1 MQTLHRTTVL
11 LALLCGLTEVVG
23 AAESADLLRDENVVA
38 WCIVPFDAAQRNPEE
53 RAVMLKQLGISRCAY
68 DWREKD
74 VPTFEQEILA
84 YIRHDIEFFAFW
96 SVHEDAFKL
105 FEKHGLHPQIWQTL
119 GEPAGNDD
127 NEKIDNAVQNLLPL
141 AKRTGAMGC
150 KLGLYN
156 HGGWGGEP
164 KNMVAVANRLRQL
177 GYEHVGIVYNFHHG
191 HGHIADWAESLAMMQ
206 PLLHCINLNG
216 MNTSADPKVL
226 GIGKGEHELEMIREI
241 INSGYDK
248 PIGMLDHRDTL
259 DARDSLLENLEGLRW
274 VSRELAVAGSGGA
287 KPETPKPFARTTESS
302 IGRIYPGADAY
313 RDPPI
318 TIECLATLDQH
329 QRYNILVASEAKTS
343 PDHWEL
349 FTMPGNGHLTA
360 YLPGSSPDHV
370 HSNVNV
376 CDGTPHL
383 LAMVYEAD
391 RVRLFIDGKQVAEQ
405 AITRTESA
413 PEPSRPIADAI
424 GIGRL
429 VRGQL
434 GCDGTIRWVR
444 ISRGTQPV
452 TELPVE
458 TIDRNERTLGLWI
471 LDGSDETSEEHT
483 SQSSMRATGDVEVAY
498 DAEQALEIVREA
510 ETKGNP
516 VRGARIFADAKL
528 ACLSCHRVGDHGG
541 NIGPELTSIAA
552 QVDVKHIVESVLW
565 PSRVVKPEYVAW
577 RILTVDGDILTGYK
591 HESNDDFLTLRDTT
605 TGKLVEIAQDN
616 IEAEVPGSTVMPAGL
631 TEAMTRQQLRDLVSF
646 LSQLRRE
653 KGLLP
658 NEFDREFA
666 AAAAASITHSHEP
679 VDFPVVA
686 APLSPDRWPS
696 HSDEVNRD
704 RIYDFY
710 TKQAEH
716 FRTQTSTPNLINAYP
731 GLDRA
736 KYGHWGNQDE
746 STWADDRWNATQ
758 LGRVQAGV
766 FRAEGMTVPRAVCV
780 RLGERSEIA
789 ACFNPDTLT
798 YDAVWENGFV
808 HFSSVRSGLIDG
820 MQMQGTL
827 IEHEKQT
834 APSEPKEYH
843 GYYRHGDRIVFAYR
857 IGETKYLDAPWVK
870 NGRFFREVAPLDQH
884 SMKHVVEGGPQQ
896 WPVEIETKVRRGDQ
910 RPYAVDTIELPTD
923 NPWKSLMYV
932 GGHDFLSD
940 GSALVCTIQG
950 DVWRV
955 RGLHAQKHGKAKW
968 QRFASGLHHPLG
980 LVVSNDEVYVQCRD
994 QLTRLVDLN
1003 DDGTADFYECFN
1015 NTFETSP
1022 AGHDFICGLE
1032 RDRQG
1037 NFYTASGNQG
1047 LLRISADGD
1056 RADIVATGFRNPDG
1070 LGLLPDGTVTVPCSE
1085 GEWTPAS
1092 MICAVEA
1099 DSGSPPHFGYRG
1111 PIDGKPPELPLV
1123 YLPRGIDNSSGE
1135 QTLVNSDL
1143 FGPLKGKLTHFSFGA
1158 GSWFVVLIDEVD
1170 GQRQGA
1176 VVPMTGE
1183 FRSGVHRAR
1192 FSPHDGQL
1200 YVSGMTGW
1208 GTYTPDEG
1216 CFERIRYTGDPVQ
1229 VPSGFHVH
1237 SNGVRIDFSEPID
1250 TDMAEQ
1256 TTSHFA
1262 QVWNYRYSGAYG
1274 SPELSTTHPG
1284 TTGHDSLHIASA
1296 HVLNDGRSL
1305 FIELPDLQ
1313 PVNQLHLRLN
1323 VNADESLSCSPSGS
1337 GHDLMITVHQMDA
1350 PFTDFPGYSAN
1361 PEKVI
1366 AVHPLLAD
1374 LAPRPEPSPNPWH
1387 EAIGGAREVEIQTGK
1402 NLTYATTEV
1411 VVAANEPI
1419 SLTLS
1424 NPDVVPHN
1432 WVLARRGMLE
1442 QVGGLS
1448 NRLIADPLA
1457 LLRHYVPE
1465 TDAVLAYTDIVEP
1478 GSSQTIHFHAPVGP
1492 GRYPF
1497 LCTFPGH
1504 WMVMNGVM
1512 IVERRSGN

>member
-1 MQTLHRTTVL
+1 MKTLLPTAVL
-11 LALLCGLTEVVG
+11 LALLCSLTDVADALG
-23 AAESADLLRDENVVA
+23 SNDLLRDENVVA
-38 WCIVPFDAAQRNPEE
+38 WCIVPFDAAQRTPEE
-53 RAVMLKQLGISRCAY
+53 RAAMLEQLGISRCAY

-74 VPTFEQEILA
+74 VPTFEREILA
-84 YIRHDIEFFAFW
+84 YKRHGIEFFAFW
-96 SVHEDAFKL
+96 SVHEDAFQL

-119 GEPAGNDD
+119 SEPTGKNDH
-127 NEKIDNAVQNLLPL
+127 EKVDSAVQNLLPL
-141 AKRTGAMGC
+141 AKRTEAMGC

-191 HGHIADWAESLAMMQ
+191 HGHIADWAASLALMQ
-206 PLLHCINLNG
+206 PFLHCINLNG
-216 MNTSADPKVL
+216 MNSSADPKIL

-241 INSGYDK
+241 IHSGYDK
-248 PIGMLDHRDTL
+248 PIGILDHRDSL

-274 VSRELAVAGSGGA
+274 VSRELTAAGSGGA
-287 KPETPKPFARTTESS
+287 KPETPQPFVRTNENP
-302 IGRIYPGADAY
+302 IGRVYPGADAY
-313 RDPPI
+313 RAPPI
-318 TIECLATLDQH
+318 TIECLAILDQH
-329 QRYNILVASEAKTS
+329 HRYNILVANEAKSS

-349 FTMPGNGHLTA
+349 FTMAGNGHLTA
-360 YLPGSSPDHV
+360 YLPGASPDHV

-391 RVRLFIDGKQVAEQ
+391 RVRLFVDGKQVAEQ
-405 AITRTESA
+405 TITRTESIR
-413 PEPSRPIADAI
+413 ESNRPIADAI

-429 VRGQL
+429 VRGQM
-434 GCDGTIRWVR
+434 GCDGTIRWAR
-444 ISRGTQPV
+444 ISRGTQPMMDISF
-452 TELPVE
+452 E
-458 TIDRNERTLGLWI
+458 TIERNERTLGLWI
-471 LDGSDETSEEHT
+471 LDGSDEIKEE
-483 SQSSMRATGDVEVAY
+483 QSSRSIAPATGDAEATY
-498 DAEQALEIVREA
+498 DAEQAREIVREA
-510 ETKGNP
+510 ETKGDP
-516 VRGARIFADAKL
+516 VRGAGIFADAKL

-541 NIGPELTSIAA
+541 SVGPDLTSIAA
-552 QVDVKHIVESVLW
+552 QVDTQHLVESILW
-565 PSRVVKPEYVAW
+565 PSRDVKPEYVGW
-577 RILTVDGDILTGYK
+577 RILTADGDILTGYK
-591 HESNDDFLTLRDTT
+591 HASNDGFLTLRDTT
-605 TGKLVEIAQDN
+605 TGEFIEIAQDE

-631 TEAMTRQQLRDLVSF
+631 TDAMTRQQLQDLICF
-646 LSQLRRE
+646 LSELSSE
-653 KGLLP
+653 NGLLP
-658 NEFDREFA
+658 SEFDRQLA
-666 AAAAASITHSHEP
+666 AATAGPAAHSHDP

-686 APLSPDRWPS
+686 APLAPERWPS
-696 HSDEVNRD
+696 HSLEVNRD
-704 RIYDFY
+704 RVYDFY

-716 FRTQTSTPNLINAYP
+716 FRTQASPPNLINAYP
-731 GLDRA
+731 GLDGGND
-736 KYGHWGNQDE
+736 GHWGNQDE
-746 STWADDRWNATQ
+746 STWADGRWSEAQ

-766 FRAEGMTVPRAVCV
+766 FRAEGTTLPRAVCI
-780 RLGERSEIA
+780 RLGEHSEIA

-808 HFSSVRSGLIDG
+808 HFSSFRSGLMDG

-827 IEHEKQT
+827 IKHESQ
-834 APSEPKEYH
+834 AVPSGPKTYH

-857 IGETKYLDAPWVK
+857 IGETEYLDAPWVK
-870 NGRFFREVAPLDQH
+870 DGRFVHEVAPRDHH
-884 SMKHVVEGGPQQ
+884 SMKHVVEGGPPL
-896 WPVEIETKVRRGDQ
+896 WPIEIETSVRRGNQ
-910 RPYAVDTIELPTD
+910 RPYAVDTIELPLD
-923 NPWKSLMYV
+923 NPSKSLMYI
-932 GGHDFLSD
+932 GGHDFLAD
-940 GSALVCTIQG
+940 GSVLVCTIQG

-955 RGLHAQKHGKAKW
+955 RGLHAEEDGKVTW

-980 LVVSNDEVYVQCRD
+980 LVVSNDEIYVQCRD

-1015 NTFETSP
+1015 NTFKTSP

-1032 RDRQG
+1032 RDHQG

-1047 LLRISADGD
+1047 LIRISADGS
-1056 RADIVATGFRNPDG
+1056 RAEVVATGFRNPDG
-1070 LGLLPDGTVTVPCSE
+1070 LALLPNGTVTVPCSE

-1092 MICAVEA
+1092 MICAVQP

-1111 PIDGKPPELPLV
+1111 PVDGKPPELPLV
-1123 YLPRGIDNSSGE
+1123 YLPRGIDNSSGG
-1135 QTLVNSDL
+1135 QTHVDSDL

-1158 GSWFVVLIDEVD
+1158 GSWFVILIDEVN

-1176 VVPMTGE
+1176 VIPMTGE

-1208 GTYTPDEG
+1208 GTYTPDQG

-1229 VPSGFHVH
+1229 IPSGFHVH
-1237 SNGVRIDFSEPID
+1237 SNGVQVDFARPVDRDI
-1250 TDMAEQ
+1250 AEQ

-1274 SPELSTTHPG
+1274 SPEMSTIHPG
-1284 TTGHDSLHIASA
+1284 TTGHDSLPIASA
-1296 HVLNDGRSL
+1296 HVLKDGRSM

-1323 VNADESLSCSPSGS
+1323 VNADQSRSCSPSGS
-1337 GHDLMITVHQMDA
+1337 GHDLLITVHQMDA

-1361 PEKVI
+1361 PEKII

-1374 LAPRPEPSPNPWH
+1374 LAPRPEPSPNPWQ
-1387 EAIGGAREVEIQTGK
+1387 EAIDGARKIEIQTGK
-1402 NLTYATTEV
+1402 NLTYATSEFV
-1411 VVAANEPI
+1411 VTANEPV

-1424 NPDVVPHN
+1424 NPDAVPHN
-1432 WVLARRGMLE
+1432 WVLARRGTLE

-1448 NRLIADPLA
+1448 NHLVADPLA

-1478 GSSQTIHFHAPVGP
+1478 GTSQTIHFHAPAAP

-1512 IVERRSGN
+1512 VVE